1 MWVEEISL
9 DNIKCFDKQSIR
21 TGSTKQSCPWVTFLG
36 ENGTGKS
43 TVLQAL
49 ALLMAGPEGAA
60 QLLKP
65 LGWLK
70 DENRP
75 GKMTIRL
82 HQGEND
88 PGQYGGEKKE
98 RKVFQYTFYVTGEQR
113 QLINNKVFTEPI
125 IAEDTNSRAIPWL
138 RENALLPKGKGW
150 FGAGYGAFR
159 RLTRSNRIIVPSL
172 QQPLRYTNFYSQFKE
187 DEALEA
193 FETWLVYLD
202 YRISKSDDK
211 LAEKQKIW
219 GIKAINELLPEGN
232 EFDSIDENGRIWFK
246 TGTSKVS
253 TVALS
258 DGFRSIM
265 ALAGDLIWRLIEA
278 FPESNNPL
286 LEEGVVLIDELDI
299 HLHPT
304 WQRNI
309 AGLLRRTF
317 PHIQFIMATHSP
329 LVAAS
334 AGEDAVT
341 YRFYRKEGN
350 VEIDRIQNIHLMSV
364 DQILQSDAFGLV
376 SAFSPETQQK
386 IDRYYSLKRK
396 RSLNDA
402 ERKELQQTIPFM
414 ETALG
419 YKAEESETEKK
430 LNEFIKEHWR

>member
-9 DNIKCFDKQSIR
+9 DNIKCFDKQTIR
-21 TGSTKQSCPWVTFLG
+21 AGSDNKPYPWVTFLG

-43 TVLQAL
+43 TVLQAI

-70 DENRP
+70 EESKP
-75 GKMTIRL
+75 GKMTLRL
-82 HQGEND
+82 HQGKND

-98 RKVFQYTFYVTGEQR
+98 RKIFQYTFYVTGEQR
-113 QLINNKVFTEPI
+113 QTINNKVFTEPVI
-125 IAEDTNSRAIPWL
+125 TEDTNNRIMSWL

-159 RLTRSNRIIVPSL
+159 RLTRSNRILVPSL
-172 QQPLRYTNFYSQFKE
+172 QQPLRYTNFYSQFRE
-187 DEALEA
+187 DESLEA

-202 YRISKSDDK
+202 YRISKNNDR
-211 LAEKQKIW
+211 LAKKQKQW
-219 GIKAINELLPEGN
+219 GINAINQLLPNGN
-232 EFDSIDENGRIWFK
+232 QFDSIDANGRILFK
-246 TGTSKVS
+246 TGNSKVS

-258 DGFRSIM
+258 DGFRSVM

-286 LEEGVVLIDELDI
+286 NESGVVLIDELDI

-304 WQRNI
+304 WQRDI
-309 AGLLRRTF
+309 AGLLRQTF

-341 YRFYRKEGN
+341 YRFFRKDNN
-350 VEIDRIQNIHLMSV
+350 VEIERIQNIHLMSV

-402 ERKELQQTIPFM
+402 EKKELQQTIPFM